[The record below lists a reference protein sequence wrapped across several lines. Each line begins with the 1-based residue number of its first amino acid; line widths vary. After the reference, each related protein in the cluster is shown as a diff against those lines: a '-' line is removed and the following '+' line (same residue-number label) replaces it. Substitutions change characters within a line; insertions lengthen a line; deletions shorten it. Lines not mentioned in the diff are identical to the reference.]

1 MRNTFHPQRLAAM
14 PAAPTRGLLVAI
26 AALVVLAGCAS
37 LPQAEAP
44 LRAYDPNPPQAQVV
58 TPMPAVDEP
67 SEVDDNPPQE
77 DDPLRSMR
85 TGTGKFI
92 NEEAAKRPRPE
103 ASAGGDAEATF
114 NFEGESLFAVVKTLL
129 GDFLQQNYV
138 IAPGVQGTVTFSTA
152 KPLKRDQVIS
162 VLEMLLRWNNAT
174 MVWQDG
180 RYTILPVAQAI
191 PGNLPPRIG
200 STANIR
206 GYEVRA
212 VPLQY
217 ISAIEMEKLLKPYAK
232 PEGIINVDPSRNM
245 ITIAG
250 SRAEIENYLQTITVF
265 DVDWLSGMSVG
276 VIPLAQAE
284 AAATVTELEKIFG
297 EGSNTPLAG
306 MFRFMPLEGINAVM
320 VITAQPKY
328 LATIEEWIERFDIG
342 GGQAGQ
348 RLYVYDVKNVKAV
361 DLASTLAE
369 VLDTGQTI
377 TPRETSSGVAPGLE
391 SVEIR
396 SVGADGSTS
405 PPQQQT
411 AQQRSQADSNRDR
424 NRRNGEGG
432 GDGMPSGPVVDSSGG
447 IALAASEEVRVSAVE
462 ESNALLVLATTGQW
476 ESIRRVIE
484 RLDTIPLQVHI
495 EAKILQVDLNNALN
509 YGVQWFF
516 ENAIGAST
524 PSTGT
529 DPDTG
534 LPTNPTA
541 PVVDPSYRDN
551 AGNRRG
557 WGDVA
562 GTINSAGLGWTFLG
576 PNLAAVINALDS
588 VSTVQVLS
596 APSLVVLNNKSA
608 SINVGTQIPVN
619 SAFIS
624 NGLGNNPGTGVGQST
639 YVQFRDTGITLTVTP
654 RVNPGGLVF
663 MEIDQ
668 QDSTPG
674 AIPAGQTNAPVAQR
688 KIKTEIAVQ
697 SGETVLL
704 GGLIKQT
711 DDKSS
716 GGVPFLN
723 RIPIIGALFGS
734 KNTSMARQELL
745 VVLTPTVIRN
755 SQDATRLTEEYTRQF
770 RGLEP
775 LRGQLDSSLNKEERS
790 DD

>member
-1 MRNTFHPQRLAAM
+1 M
-14 PAAPTRGLLVAI
+14 
-26 AALVVLAGCAS
+26 AALVILAGCATV
-37 LPQAEAP
+37 PDAEVP

-58 TPMPAVDEP
+58 TPMPAVEQP
-67 SEVDDNPPQE
+67 SEEDYVASE
-77 DDPLRSMR
+77 DDPLRSVRMGSGR
-85 TGTGKFI
+85 FI
-92 NEEAAKRPRPE
+92 NEEAARRPP
-103 ASAGGDAEATF
+103 ASAGAAGDAEATF

-152 KPLKRDQVIS
+152 KPLRREQVIS

-180 RYTILPVAQAI
+180 RYTILPVAQAL
-191 PGNLPPRIG
+191 PGNLSPRIG
-200 STANIR
+200 PPQNIR

-217 ISAIEMEKLLKPYAK
+217 ISAVEMEKLLKPYAK
-232 PEGIINVDPSRNM
+232 PEGIVSIDPARNM
-245 ITIAG
+245 LVLAG
-250 SRAEIENYLQTITVF
+250 SRAEIENYLQTIAVF

-276 VIPLAQAE
+276 VFPLQQAE
-284 AAATVTELEKIFG
+284 AAKTVTELEKIFG

-306 MFRFMPLEGINAVM
+306 MFRFMPLEGINGVL
-320 VITAQPKY
+320 VITPQPKY
-328 LATIEEWIERFDIG
+328 LATIEEWMERFDIG

-348 RLYVYDVKNVKAV
+348 RLYVYDVKNVKAI
-361 DLASTLAE
+361 DLAGTLAD
-369 VLDTGQTI
+369 VFDTGQTI

-396 SVGADGSTS
+396 SVGADGSTT
-405 PPQQQT
+405 PPSRATQDS
-411 AQQRSQADSNRDR
+411 AQRSNDR
-424 NRRNGEGG
+424 NRNARGSDQAGG
-432 GDGMPSGPVVDSSGG
+432 GAAGGPVVDNSGG
-447 IALAASEEVRVSAVE
+447 IALAATDEVRVSAVE
-462 ESNALLVLATTGQW
+462 ESNALLVLATSGQW

-495 EAKILQVDLNNALN
+495 EAKILQVNLNNSLK
-509 YGVQWFF
+509 YGVQWYF

-524 PSTGT
+524 GGGG
-529 DPDTG
+529 DDDGGDDTPA
-534 LPTNPTA
+534 L
-541 PVVDPSYRDN
+541 DPSLRDI
-551 AGNRRG
+551 AANRHI
-557 WGDVA
+557 WGDIS
-562 GTINSAGLGWTFLG
+562 GTVGSSGLGWTFLG
-576 PNLAAVINALDS
+576 PNLAAVINALDT

-619 SAFIS
+619 SSFI
-624 NGLGNNPGTGVGQST
+624 NTGGIGTDPNTGVGQST
-639 YVQFRDTGITLTVTP
+639 YVQFRDTGITLNVTP

-668 QDSTPG
+668 TDSTPG
-674 AIPAGQTNAPVAQR
+674 AAVEGQSNVPVDQR

-711 DDKSS
+711 DSKGSS
-716 GGVPFLN
+716 GVPFLQ
-723 RIPIIGALFGS
+723 RIPVLGALFGT
-734 KNTSMARQELL
+734 KDTSSARQELL

-755 SQDATRLTEEYTRQF
+755 GEDAKRLTEEYTRQF

-775 LRGQLDSSLNKEERS
+775 LRVKVDNNS
-790 DD
+790 DQQQ